1 MLLDVQNVKKKLGT
15 LEIKNIRTS
24 LQSTYKKEA
33 LNSDISNDLTTYL
46 PSYAD
51 KVSSQSKGVDING
64 NHFTSSMSSSSVI
77 SVCVHLS

>member
-1 MLLDVQNVKKKLGT
+1 MLLDVQNVKMKLGT